1 MAQKITTRI
10 IQSTQLQRGE
20 LEITIGPF
28 LVCREAIHIGHYV
41 YHTVHFPK
49 NMFQERNDTKQIQI
63 YRTKCF
69 NVCEFCFVPSLDPDF
84 DFCVFFADVI
94 PAPIIMVMVDNV

>member
-1 MAQKITTRI
+1 
-10 IQSTQLQRGE
+10 
-20 LEITIGPF
+20 
-28 LVCREAIHIGHYV
+28 
-41 YHTVHFPK
+41 
-49 NMFQERNDTKQIQI
+49 MFRERNDTKQIQI

-94 PAPIIMVMVDNV
+94 PAPIIMVMVDNVHILYERDVFASKGEDMGPRHS

>member
-1 MAQKITTRI
+1 
-10 IQSTQLQRGE
+10 
-20 LEITIGPF
+20 
-28 LVCREAIHIGHYV
+28 
-41 YHTVHFPK
+41 
-49 NMFQERNDTKQIQI
+49 MFRERNDTKQIQI

-94 PAPIIMVMVDNV
+94 PAPIIMVMVDNVHILYERDVFAWKGEDMGPRHS

>member
-1 MAQKITTRI
+1 
-10 IQSTQLQRGE
+10 
-20 LEITIGPF
+20 
-28 LVCREAIHIGHYV
+28 
-41 YHTVHFPK
+41 
-49 NMFQERNDTKQIQI
+49 MFRERNDTKQIQI

-94 PAPIIMVMVDNV
+94 PAPIMMVMVDNVYCMREMCLRGRERTWDLDIVSREEAESSVSLSDPPTLINL